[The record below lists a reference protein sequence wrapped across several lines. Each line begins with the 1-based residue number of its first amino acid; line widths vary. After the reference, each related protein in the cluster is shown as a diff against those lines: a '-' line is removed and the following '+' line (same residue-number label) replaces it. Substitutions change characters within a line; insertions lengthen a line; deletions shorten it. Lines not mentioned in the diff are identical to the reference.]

1 MPAEDS
7 CFFFFQAEDGI
18 RDFHVT
24 GVQTCALPIFASSQ
38 KDSPVNRVEAER
50 CSPGSTCAPPFGIS
64 VFSIGFEA
72 GTPRIHL
79 AFSLRMKMPWWPGA
93 AVGRCTRG
101 AVQRERLRS
110 RGDRR
115 PFRPPWRKRFSLGRG
130 SLGGRSFRFFTPL
143 ESRRSQRESLSNLP
157 ELGFRSREWSFFAMN
172 ERARRFPYQE

>member
-64 VFSIGFEA
+64 VFSIRSEA
-72 GTPRIHL
+72 GTPKIHL
-79 AFSLRMKMPWWPGA
+79 AFSLRLKMPSRLEA
-93 AVGRCTRG
+93 AIVRCRSLRRSTRTV
-101 AVQRERLRS
+101 ALA
-110 RGDRR
+110 RGSPAFPPTVAEPLLLGSGILRR
-115 PFRPPWRKRFSLGRG
+115 PFLPFLHPSRNAVVATTVVVQTRLN
-130 SLGGRSFRFFTPL
+130 RSC
-143 ESRRSQRESLSNLP
+143 
-157 ELGFRSREWSFFAMN
+157 EWSFL
-172 ERARRFPYQE
+172 R